1 MRLLLLTSLLLAL
14 PLQASRVIPGKPSV
28 EKVFP
33 YPYELKTLD
42 NGLRVVVV
50 PTDSPGWF
58 ALYELVGVGSRDEV
72 EKGHSGFAHFFEHIM
87 FRGTKRFPSAA
98 RTALLSDL
106 GVDESGYTTDDF
118 TVYHLQ
124 GPTTALPQVMELE
137 GDRWQ
142 HLEYAEDAFKTESQ
156 AVLGEYNKNFSNP
169 DNKASERLADLA
181 YDQHTYK
188 HTTMGF
194 LEDIRKMPERFA
206 YSRKFF
212 ERFYTPDDVVI
223 VLAGDV
229 RNEAVHALVQQ
240 HFGAWK
246 GKRAKTDL
254 KDEPPLTQE
263 RRAHVDWD
271 NPTQPRLHV
280 AWRAPSSA
288 RDPKGAALAL
298 VLSGYLLSESSPLY
312 RALVLDERLVEDL
325 SSWYEPHKDAT
336 LFPVVVRLKEQTDP
350 DVVLARVQAAF
361 DDVAAGKIDAT
372 RLEAAK
378 SHLRY
383 ELLMR
388 LTSAHDIAGALVYAT
403 GPTMDPAGVDRLYAE
418 VRAATAA
425 DLAAFAKERFGAR
438 QRAVVTLATKPAGG
452 AK

>member
-1 MRLLLLTSLLLAL
+1 MRALFFMLLATPAL
-14 PLQASRVIPGKPSV
+14 ASQVIPGKPSV

-33 YPYELKTLD
+33 YAYETKTLD
-42 NGLRVVVV
+42 NGLRVVVI

-58 ALYELVGVGSRDEV
+58 ALYELVGVGSRDEI
-72 EKGHSGFAHFFEHIM
+72 EKGHSGFAHFFEHMM
-87 FRGTKRFPSAA
+87 FKGTKRFPAAA

-142 HLEYAEDAFKTESQ
+142 NLEYAEADFKTESQ

-169 DNKASERLADLA
+169 DNKAYERLSDLA
-181 YDQHTYK
+181 YDQHTYE

-194 LEDIRKMPERFA
+194 LADIKKMPERFA

-223 VLAGDV
+223 VVAGDV
-229 RNEAVHALVQQ
+229 RNDAVHALVQQ

-246 GKRAKTDL
+246 GERAKTDL
-254 KDEPPLTQE
+254 KDEPPLTKE

-271 NPTQPRLHV
+271 NPTLPRLHV
-280 AWRAPSSA
+280 AWRAPSLT
-288 RDPKGAALAL
+288 RDPKGAAVAL
-298 VLSGYLLSESSPLY
+298 VLSSYLLSEASPLY
-312 RALVLDERLVEDL
+312 RSLVLEERLVEAL
-325 SSWYEPHKDAT
+325 SSWYEPHKDAP
-336 LFPVVVRLKEQTDP
+336 LFPVVARLKEKTDP
-350 DVVLARVQAAF
+350 DVVLARVQAAL
-361 DDVAAGKIDAT
+361 DEVAAGKIDAA

-378 SHLRY
+378 SNLRY

-388 LTSAHDIAGALVYAT
+388 LTSADAVAGALVYQM
-403 GPTMDPAGVDRLYAE
+403 GPTLDPASLDRLYGA
-418 VRAATAA
+418 VRAATPA
-425 DLAAFAKERFGAR
+425 DLAALAKERFGADR
-438 QRAVVTLATKPAGG
+438 RAVVTLATKGG
-452 AK
+452 AQ